1 MKKFYLIAAIML
13 LVSVSINSTNVIT
26 MGDTIRINPN
36 KLDGY
41 SRHAVTMHNDG
52 YADSWMIAVT
62 YPEGLFPKLVAGVA
76 PLDGMTV
83 PYVDRNGNDQVY
95 TCPLNVSAAYA
106 NIGSAITA
114 MGYWDYNFDG
124 EFESYGTVKWS
135 AGSHAMFEFNLYVD
149 KSFRSGYITFDGTIS
164 SGYDQRGAVLQ
175 GVRFFSRTW
184 CFVGYERGDV
194 SGNGRI
200 DIGDVP
206 LLIDYL
212 LTGEGLDEFQLSAAD
227 VDLDGD
233 VSISDVSTLV
243 DMLVND

>member
-1 MKKFYLIAAIML
+1 
-13 LVSVSINSTNVIT
+13 
-26 MGDTIRINPN
+26 
-36 KLDGY
+36 
-41 SRHAVTMHNDG
+41 
-52 YADSWMIAVT
+52 
-62 YPEGLFPKLVAGVA
+62 
-76 PLDGMTV
+76 
-83 PYVDRNGNDQVY
+83 
-95 TCPLNVSAAYA
+95 
-106 NIGSAITA
+106 
-114 MGYWDYNFDG
+114 
-124 EFESYGTVKWS
+124 
-135 AGSHAMFEFNLYVD
+135 MFEFNLYVD

-227 VDLDGD
+227 VDMDGD